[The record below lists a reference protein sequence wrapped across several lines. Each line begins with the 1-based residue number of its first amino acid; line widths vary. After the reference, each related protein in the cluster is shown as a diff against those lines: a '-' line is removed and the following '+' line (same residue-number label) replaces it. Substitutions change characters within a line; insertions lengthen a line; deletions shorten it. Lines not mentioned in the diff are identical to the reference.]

1 MQQFSLCF
9 DKVKKDCLRI
19 IKSQETKADR
29 FKNKEKMIK
38 SFLIPLCFW
47 INSKAN
53 KKKPYFVG
61 LAGGQGTGKT
71 TVSSLIKIILI
82 KNFNLKVFRI
92 SIDDF
97 YKTRKERIN
106 LSRRVHP
113 LLLTRGVPGTHDVN
127 MMLTFLEK

>member
-9 DKVKKDCLRI
+9 DKVKKDCLRF

-61 LAGGQGTGKT
+61 LAGGQGTGL
-71 TVSSLIKIILI
+71 SLIHI
-82 KNFNLKVFRI
+82 
-92 SIDDF
+92 
-97 YKTRKERIN
+97 
-106 LSRRVHP
+106 
-113 LLLTRGVPGTHDVN
+113 
-127 MMLTFLEK
+127 

>member
-9 DKVKKDCLRI
+9 DKVKKDCLRF

-53 KKKPYFVG
+53 KKN
-61 LAGGQGTGKT
+61 
-71 TVSSLIKIILI
+71 LILWVW
-82 KNFNLKVFRI
+82 LGA
-92 SIDDF
+92 
-97 YKTRKERIN
+97 KERVKPQ
-106 LSRRVHP
+106 LV
-113 LLLTRGVPGTHDVN
+113 L
-127 MMLTFLEK
+127 